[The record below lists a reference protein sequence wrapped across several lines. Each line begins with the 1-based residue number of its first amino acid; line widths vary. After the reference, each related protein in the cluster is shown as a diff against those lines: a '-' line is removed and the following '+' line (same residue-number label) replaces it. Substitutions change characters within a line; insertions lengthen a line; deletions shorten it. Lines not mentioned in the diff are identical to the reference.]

1 MPSLRIEDA
10 EGLTHDLEASP
21 AYSILI
27 ALQRAGIAHRHDC
40 GGKALCGTCR
50 VRLLSG
56 RLSPMGER
64 ERQRLA
70 AVGESLDGAVRLAC
84 QARPGGALVLRA
96 ILGVHEERS

>member
-10 EGLTHDLEASP
+10 DGLTHELAASP
-21 AYSILI
+21 AYSLLI
-27 ALQRAGIAHRHDC
+27 ALQRAGIGHRHDC

-50 VRLLSG
+50 VRVVSG

-70 AVGESLDGAVRLAC
+70 AVGESLDGSVRLAC
-84 QARPGGALVLRA
+84 QARPGGALVLKA
-96 ILGVHEERS
+96 VLGLDGERS